1 MGNELSLSWLQRRA
15 WRATTRG
22 HEVIADSPVASGGND
37 LGMKPG
43 ELLAAA
49 VGSCM
54 AMDLSYYS
62 ERHPII
68 DLSKVTINLSW
79 QDAEGKP
86 SRTGKITGTVSLPA
100 GLSEAERT
108 AITHVMGSC
117 KIRRTLEHVT
127 EIDIDF
133 AFEE

>member
-1 MGNELSLSWLQRRA
+1 MANEMKLCWIQGRA
-15 WRATTRG
+15 WRATARG
-22 HEVIADSPVASGGND
+22 HELVADSPLESGGNN

-54 AMDLSYYS
+54 AMDLSYYA
-62 ERHPII
+62 ERHPNI

-79 QDAEGKP
+79 QDADEKP
-86 SRTGKITGTVSLPA
+86 SRIGMITGTVSLPA
-100 GLSEAERT
+100 GLSKAERT
-108 AITHVMGSC
+108 SIVHVMGSC

-133 AFEE
+133 VFEE